1 MTARRLLQRVLPV
14 VVSIASLT
22 YVFVKFDL
30 RGLGDSLSWQVV
42 LIMLPAV
49 LGYGAVTLVIEAAS
63 LMRLIDPPESFTSL
77 TAAKIK
83 SASYLLGILNYALG
97 GAALTILLRRRA
109 RIGLGESASVVL
121 LISAVDLVVVIAF
134 LSVGLAFAETGDAV
148 VRTGV
153 VTLVGIGF
161 FGGMLLLRMP
171 HSLGPLERI
180 RSLAIFDALRT
191 TPADRLGQLLLLR
204 TVFSV
209 CFVAVAWASFAAFQV
224 PVELGRLVVGM
235 MILAVIGALPIAVA
249 GLGTGQIAVVYVF
262 KDVAPPETLIALS
275 LVLSGGL
282 IALRA
287 ALGILFAREYTREAL
302 QETRAAGDWE
312 ES

>member
-1 MTARRLLQRVLPV
+1 MTARKFLQRVVPV
-14 VVSIASLT
+14 VVSVAALT
-22 YVFVKFDL
+22 YVFADFDVRVL
-30 RGLGDSLSWQVV
+30 SKLSWKIV
-42 LIMLPAV
+42 LVMLPAV
-49 LGYGAVTLVIEAAS
+49 LGYGAVTLVIEAVS
-63 LMRLIDPPESFTSL
+63 LMRLIDPPASFTSL

-109 RIGLGESASVVL
+109 RLGLGESASVVV

-134 LSVGLAFAETGDAV
+134 LSVGLAFAESGDAV

-204 TVFSV
+204 AVFSV
-209 CFVAVAWASFAAFQV
+209 CFVAVGGASFAAFQV
-224 PVELGRLVVGM
+224 PIEIGRLVVGM

-249 GLGTGQIAVVYVF
+249 GLGTGQIAAVYVF
-262 KDVAPPETLIALS
+262 KDVAPPEMLITIS

-282 IALRA
+282 IAMRA

-302 QETRAAGDWE
+302 QETRADDDRRK
-312 ES
+312 S

>member
-1 MTARRLLQRVLPV
+1 MTAQKLLQRVVPV
-14 VVSIASLT
+14 VVSIAALT
-22 YVFVKFDL
+22 YVFADFDVRVL
-30 RGLGDSLSWQVV
+30 SELSWQIV
-42 LIMLPAV
+42 LVMLPAV
-49 LGYGAVTLVIEAAS
+49 LGYGAVTLLIEAVS

-97 GAALTILLRRRA
+97 VAALTILLRRRA
-109 RIGLGESASVVL
+109 KLGLGESASVVM
-121 LISAVDLVVVIAF
+121 LISAADLVVVTAF
-134 LSVGLAFAETGDAV
+134 LSVGLAFAESGDAV

-161 FGGMLLLRMP
+161 FGGMLLLRTP
-171 HSLGPLERI
+171 YSLGPLERI

-204 TVFSV
+204 AVFSV
-209 CFVAVAWASFAAFQV
+209 CFVAVGGASFSAFQV
-224 PVELGRLVVGM
+224 PVEIGRLVVGM

-249 GLGTGQIAVVYVF
+249 GLGTGQIAAVYVF
-262 KDVAPPETLIALS
+262 KDVAPPEMLITIS

-302 QETRAAGDWE
+302 QETRAAGDWKK
-312 ES
+312 S

>member
-1 MTARRLLQRVLPV
+1 MTAQKLLQRVVPV
-14 VVSIASLT
+14 VVSIAALT
-22 YVFVKFDL
+22 YVFADFDVRVL
-30 RGLGDSLSWQVV
+30 SKLSWQIV
-42 LIMLPAV
+42 LVMLPAV
-49 LGYGAVTLVIEAAS
+49 LGYGAVTLLIEAVS
-63 LMRLIDPPESFTSL
+63 LMRLIDPPASFTSL

-109 RIGLGESASVVL
+109 RLGLGESASVVV
-121 LISAVDLVVVIAF
+121 LISAADLVVVTAF
-134 LSVGLAFAETGDAV
+134 LSVGLAFAESGDAV

-161 FGGMLLLRMP
+161 FGGMLLLRTP
-171 HSLGPLERI
+171 YSLGPLERI

-204 TVFSV
+204 AVFSV
-209 CFVAVAWASFAAFQV
+209 CFVAVGGASFAAFQV
-224 PVELGRLVVGM
+224 PVEIGRLVVGM

-249 GLGTGQIAVVYVF
+249 GLGTGQIAAVYVF
-262 KDVAPPETLIALS
+262 KDVAPPEMLITIS

-302 QETRAAGDWE
+302 QETGAAGDWRK
-312 ES
+312 S

>member
-1 MTARRLLQRVLPV
+1 MTARRLLQQALPV
-14 VVSIASLT
+14 VVSLASLT

-30 RGLGDSLSWQVV
+30 RGLGDSLSWQIV
-42 LIMLPAV
+42 LVMLPAV

-109 RIGLGESASVVL
+109 RIGLGESASVVV

-235 MILAVIGALPIAVA
+235 MIIAVVGALPIAVA
-249 GLGTGQIAVVYVF
+249 GLGTGQIAAVYVF
-262 KDVAPPETLIALS
+262 KDVAPPEMLITIS

-302 QETRAAGDWE
+302 QETRAAGDRRK
-312 ES
+312 S

>member
-1 MTARRLLQRVLPV
+1 MTAQKLLQRVVPV
-14 VVSIASLT
+14 VVSIAALT
-22 YVFVKFDL
+22 YVFADFDVRVL
-30 RGLGDSLSWQVV
+30 SELSWQIV
-42 LIMLPAV
+42 LVMLPAV
-49 LGYGAVTLVIEAAS
+49 LGYGAVTLLIEAVS

-97 GAALTILLRRRA
+97 VAALTILLRRRA
-109 RIGLGESASVVL
+109 KLGLGESASVVM
-121 LISAVDLVVVIAF
+121 LISAADLVVVTAF
-134 LSVGLAFAETGDAV
+134 LSVGLAFAESGDAV

-161 FGGMLLLRMP
+161 FGGMLLLRTP
-171 HSLGPLERI
+171 YSLGPLERI

-204 TVFSV
+204 AVFSV
-209 CFVAVAWASFAAFQV
+209 CFVAVGGASFAAFQV
-224 PVELGRLVVGM
+224 PVEIGRLVVGM

-249 GLGTGQIAVVYVF
+249 GLGTGQIAAVYVF
-262 KDVAPPETLIALS
+262 KDVAPPEMLITIS

-302 QETRAAGDWE
+302 QETRAAGDWKK
-312 ES
+312 S

>member
-1 MTARRLLQRVLPV
+1 MTARKFLQRVVPV
-14 VVSIASLT
+14 VVSVAALT
-22 YVFVKFDL
+22 YVFADFDV
-30 RGLGDSLSWQVV
+30 RVLGKLSWQIV
-42 LIMLPAV
+42 LVMLPAV
-49 LGYGAVTLVIEAAS
+49 LAYGAITLVIESVS
-63 LMRLIDPPESFTSL
+63 LMRLIDPPASFTSL

-109 RIGLGESASVVL
+109 RLGLGESASVVV

-134 LSVGLAFAETGDAV
+134 LSVGLAFAESGDAV

-204 TVFSV
+204 AVFSV
-209 CFVAVAWASFAAFQV
+209 CFVAVGGASFAAFQV
-224 PVELGRLVVGM
+224 PIEIGRLVVGM

-249 GLGTGQIAVVYVF
+249 GLGTGQIAAVYVF
-262 KDVAPPETLIALS
+262 KDVAPPEMLITIS

-282 IALRA
+282 IAMRA

-302 QETRAAGDWE
+302 QETRTDDDRRK
-312 ES
+312 S

>member
-1 MTARRLLQRVLPV
+1 MTAQKLLQRVVPV
-14 VVSIASLT
+14 VVSIAALT
-22 YVFVKFDL
+22 YVFADFDVRVL
-30 RGLGDSLSWQVV
+30 SKLSWQIV
-42 LIMLPAV
+42 LVMLPAV
-49 LGYGAVTLVIEAAS
+49 LGYGAVTLLIEAVS
-63 LMRLIDPPESFTSL
+63 LMRLIDPPASFTSL

-109 RIGLGESASVVL
+109 RLGLGESASVVV

-134 LSVGLAFAETGDAV
+134 LSVGLAFAESGDAV

-161 FGGMLLLRMP
+161 FGGMLLLRTP
-171 HSLGPLERI
+171 YSLGPLERI

-204 TVFSV
+204 AVFSV
-209 CFVAVAWASFAAFQV
+209 CFVAVGGASFAAFQV
-224 PVELGRLVVGM
+224 PVEIGRLVVGM

-249 GLGTGQIAVVYVF
+249 GLGTGQIAAVYVF
-262 KDVAPPETLIALS
+262 KDVAPPEMLITIS

-302 QETRAAGDWE
+302 QETRAAGDWKK
-312 ES
+312 S

>member
-1 MTARRLLQRVLPV
+1 MTAQKLLQRVVPV
-14 VVSIASLT
+14 VVSIAALT
-22 YVFVKFDL
+22 YVFADFDVRVL
-30 RGLGDSLSWQVV
+30 SELSWQIV
-42 LIMLPAV
+42 LVMLPAV
-49 LGYGAVTLVIEAAS
+49 LGYGAVTLLIEAVS
-63 LMRLIDPPESFTSL
+63 LMRLIDPPASFTSL

-109 RIGLGESASVVL
+109 KLGLGESASVVM
-121 LISAVDLVVVIAF
+121 LISAADLVVVTAF
-134 LSVGLAFAETGDAV
+134 LSVGLAFAESGDAV

-161 FGGMLLLRMP
+161 FGGMLLLRTP
-171 HSLGPLERI
+171 YSLGPLERI

-204 TVFSV
+204 AVFSV
-209 CFVAVAWASFAAFQV
+209 CFVAVGGASFAAFQV
-224 PVELGRLVVGM
+224 PVEIGRLVVGM

-249 GLGTGQIAVVYVF
+249 GLGTGQIAAVYVF
-262 KDVAPPETLIALS
+262 KDVAPPEMLITIS

-302 QETRAAGDWE
+302 QETRAAGDWKK
-312 ES
+312 S

>member
-1 MTARRLLQRVLPV
+1 MTARKFLQRVVPV
-14 VVSIASLT
+14 VVSIAALT
-22 YVFVKFDL
+22 YVFADFDV
-30 RGLGDSLSWQVV
+30 RVLGKLSWQIV
-42 LIMLPAV
+42 LVMLPAV
-49 LGYGAVTLVIEAAS
+49 LGYGAVTLVIEAVS
-63 LMRLIDPPESFTSL
+63 LMRLIDPPASFTSL

-97 GAALTILLRRRA
+97 VAALTILLRRRA
-109 RIGLGESASVVL
+109 RLGLGESASVVV

-134 LSVGLAFAETGDAV
+134 LSVGLAFAESGDAV

-204 TVFSV
+204 AVFSV
-209 CFVAVAWASFAAFQV
+209 CFVAVGGASFAAFQV
-224 PVELGRLVVGM
+224 PVEVGRLVVGM

-249 GLGTGQIAVVYVF
+249 GLGTGQIAAVYVF
-262 KDVAPPETLIALS
+262 KDVAPPEMLITIS

-302 QETRAAGDWE
+302 QETRAAGDRRK
-312 ES
+312 S

>member
-1 MTARRLLQRVLPV
+1 MTAQKLLQRVVPV
-14 VVSIASLT
+14 VVSIAALT
-22 YVFVKFDL
+22 YVFADFDVRVL
-30 RGLGDSLSWQVV
+30 SELSWQIV
-42 LIMLPAV
+42 LVMLPAV
-49 LGYGAVTLVIEAAS
+49 LGYGAVTLLIEAVS
-63 LMRLIDPPESFTSL
+63 LMRLIDPPASFTSL

-109 RIGLGESASVVL
+109 RLGLGESASVVV
-121 LISAVDLVVVIAF
+121 LISAADLVVVTAF
-134 LSVGLAFAETGDAV
+134 LSVGLAFAESGDAV

-161 FGGMLLLRMP
+161 FGGMLLLRTP
-171 HSLGPLERI
+171 YSLGPLERI

-204 TVFSV
+204 AVFSV
-209 CFVAVAWASFAAFQV
+209 CFVAVGGASFAAFQV
-224 PVELGRLVVGM
+224 PVEIGRLVVGM

-249 GLGTGQIAVVYVF
+249 GLGTGQIAAVYVF
-262 KDVAPPETLIALS
+262 KDVAPPEMLITIS

-302 QETRAAGDWE
+302 QETRAAGDWKK
-312 ES
+312 S

>member
-1 MTARRLLQRVLPV
+1 MTARKFLQRVVPV
-14 VVSIASLT
+14 VVSIAALT
-22 YVFVKFDL
+22 YVFADFDV
-30 RGLGDSLSWQVV
+30 RVLGKLSWQIV
-42 LIMLPAV
+42 LVMLPAV
-49 LGYGAVTLVIEAAS
+49 LGYGAITLVIEAVS
-63 LMRLIDPPESFTSL
+63 LMRLIDPPASFTSL

-97 GAALTILLRRRA
+97 VAALTILLRRRA
-109 RIGLGESASVVL
+109 RLGLGESASVVV

-134 LSVGLAFAETGDAV
+134 LSVGLAFAESGDAV

-204 TVFSV
+204 AVFSV
-209 CFVAVAWASFAAFQV
+209 CFVAVGGASFAAFQV
-224 PVELGRLVVGM
+224 PVEVGRLVVGM

-249 GLGTGQIAVVYVF
+249 GLGTGQIAAVYVF
-262 KDVAPPETLIALS
+262 KDVAPPEMLITIS

-302 QETRAAGDWE
+302 QETRAAGDRRK
-312 ES
+312 S

>member
-1 MTARRLLQRVLPV
+1 MTVRKFLQRVVPV
-14 VVSIASLT
+14 VVSIAALT
-22 YVFVKFDL
+22 YVFADFDV
-30 RGLGDSLSWQVV
+30 RVLGKLSWRIV
-42 LIMLPAV
+42 LVMLPAV
-49 LGYGAVTLVIEAAS
+49 LGYGAVTLVIEAVS
-63 LMRLIDPPESFTSL
+63 LMRLIDPPASFTSL

-97 GAALTILLRRRA
+97 VAALTILLRRRA
-109 RIGLGESASVVL
+109 RLGLGQSASVVV
-121 LISAVDLVVVIAF
+121 LISAADLVVVIAF
-134 LSVGLAFAETGDAV
+134 LSVGLAFAESGDAV

-153 VTLVGIGF
+153 VTLLGIGF
-161 FGGMLLLRMP
+161 FGGMLLLRLP
-171 HSLGPLERI
+171 HSLGLLERI

-204 TVFSV
+204 AVFSV
-209 CFVAVAWASFAAFQV
+209 CFVAVGGASFAAFQV
-224 PVELGRLVVGM
+224 PVEVGRLVVGM

-249 GLGTGQIAVVYVF
+249 GLGTGQIAAVYVF
-262 KDVAPPETLIALS
+262 KDVAPPEMLITIS

-302 QETRAAGDWE
+302 QETRTTDDWE

>member
-1 MTARRLLQRVLPV
+1 MTTRRLLQQALPV
-14 VVSIASLT
+14 IVSLASLT

-42 LIMLPAV
+42 LVMLPAM

-63 LMRLIDPPESFTSL
+63 MMRLIDPPESFTSL

-109 RIGLGESASVVL
+109 RLGLGESASVVV
-121 LISAVDLVVVIAF
+121 LISAADLVVVIAF

-153 VTLVGIGF
+153 VTLMGIGF

-180 RSLAIFDALRT
+180 RSLAIFDALRR
-191 TPADRLGQLLLLR
+191 TPANRLGQLLLLR

-209 CFVAVAWASFAAFQV
+209 CFVGLAWASFAAFQV
-224 PVELGRLVVGM
+224 PVDLGRLVVGM
-235 MILAVIGALPIAVA
+235 MIIAVVGALPIAVA
-249 GLGTGQIAVVYVF
+249 GLGTGQIAAVYVF

-302 QETRAAGDWE
+302 QETRTADDWE
-312 ES
+312 EA